1 MLVVFS
7 QPVQSYE
14 IIIMSVV
21 VSRAYRFEVTIF
33 SRTTM
38 LSNGSLKLVKGWDR
52 ILLGKDS
59 SDLLNATI
67 N

>member
-1 MLVVFS
+1 
-7 QPVQSYE
+7 
-14 IIIMSVV
+14 MSVV

-59 SDLLNATI
+59 SDLLNAMI
-67 N
+67 I